1 MSFGS
6 TSGIRFSGLASGL
19 DTEGI
24 VSQLISLE
32 RLPIQRLQNQQRGL
46 QQQQAAFTQFRSQL
60 QGLNGNLSTL
70 ALPGGFTGTK
80 ATSSDNNIVTVA
92 SSANSTP
99 GIYDL
104 VVNKLATTH
113 KVASKGFT
121 NPTDDLGLTGTF
133 TVNGK
138 EMTLEATDS
147 LTEVAAKINGLKGD
161 VTASIINGGEG
172 RAFLTLTA
180 KNSGVTGQIN
190 LTEPTTT
197 GGTLNGSGA
206 LAQLGLK
213 DFFKAPITNGFATGS
228 VADASVNLKTAFGLS
243 TGGTATLNIAGQDLA
258 VNLDTM
264 SLNDL
269 AAAAGALTGVDAS
282 VVADGTNF
290 RLNITG
296 ESGPIDVVDSSDLL
310 VKLGATEKAT
320 TLVAA
325 QDAEYS
331 IDGVNLTSSKN
342 SISDVLPGTIIGLVT
357 ADPAKTVKVS
367 ISNDFSSVVN
377 NVKSLVDGFNS
388 ITSFIKN
395 NSQFDA
401 DTFESG
407 PLFGNSVA
415 QQLEATLQQTIF
427 SNVNFLQGGLRNL
440 TQVGLS
446 FEQNGTLK
454 LDEAALK
461 TKLEE
466 DPNAVRELFVS
477 NGRTTGTGL
486 EYVSGSNKTKASP
499 ASGYEV
505 NVTRLATRSNV
516 TGADAQLAAN
526 VGGEVLTFGGQI
538 FGTQPYQL
546 SIPAG
551 YTAQQTRDLINND
564 SRLKNLVSANIDD
577 GKLKIESLRFGAA
590 SEFSVVSN
598 LEAVSNT
605 SGIGLAGES
614 TATAGLDIAGTING
628 EEATGSGQFL
638 LGKAEN
644 ATTDGLQIKYAG
656 TTTGIVGRAIYT
668 RGISGPLIDS
678 ISTFLDSKNGLL
690 TSSSSSV
697 DTQIEGL
704 NDQIARINA
713 RATAKEAELRARFTA
728 MEQALAASQQQL
740 AQMNAIRGG

>member
-19 DTEGI
+19 DTESI
-24 VSQLISLE
+24 VSQLINLE
-32 RLPIQRLQNQQRGL
+32 RLPIQRLQTQQRGL
-46 QQQQAAFTQFRSQL
+46 QQQQAAFTQFKSQL
-60 QGLNGNLSTL
+60 QGLNGSLSTL
-70 ALPGGFTGTK
+70 ALPNGFAGTK
-80 ATSSDNNIVTVA
+80 STSSDNNIVTVA
-92 SSANSTP
+92 SSATSTP
-99 GIYDL
+99 GVFDL
-104 VVNKLATTH
+104 VVNRLATTH

-121 NPTDDLGLTGTF
+121 NPADDLGLTGTF
-133 TVNGK
+133 SVNGK
-138 EMTLEATDS
+138 ELTLETTDS
-147 LTEVAAKINGLKGD
+147 LTEVAAKINGLKAD

-172 RAFLTLTA
+172 RAFLSITA
-180 KNSGVTGQIN
+180 KNSGVAGQIN
-190 LTEPTTT
+190 LTEPAST

-206 LAQLGLK
+206 LAKLGLK
-213 DFFKAPITNGFATGS
+213 DFFKAPITNGFSTGS
-228 VADASVNLKTAFGLS
+228 VADADANLRTAFGLT
-243 TGGTATLNIAGQDLA
+243 TGGTATINIAGQDLA

-269 AAAAGALTGVDAS
+269 ATAASALTGVDAA

-290 RLNITG
+290 KLNITG

-310 VKLGATEKAT
+310 VKLRATEKAT
-320 TLVAA
+320 TLVTA

-331 IDGVNLTSSKN
+331 IDGVSMTSSKN
-342 SISDVLPGTIIGLVT
+342 SISDVLPGTILGLVA
-357 ADPAKTVKVS
+357 ADPAKTVKISV
-367 ISNDFSSVVN
+367 SNDFSSVVN

-427 SNVNFLQGGLRNL
+427 SNVNFLEGNLRNL

-454 LDEAALK
+454 LDESVLK

-466 DPNAVRELFVS
+466 DPNAVRELFVA

-505 NVTRLATRSNV
+505 NITQLATHASISA
-516 TGADAQLAAN
+516 ADSQSAAN
-526 VGGEVLTFGGQI
+526 VGGEVLTFSGQLL
-538 FGTQPYQL
+538 GTQNYQL
-546 SIPAG
+546 AIPAG
-551 YTAQQTRDLINND
+551 YDAQQTADLINND
-564 SRLKNLVSANIDD
+564 SRLKALVKADLSE
-577 GKLKIESLRFGAA
+577 GKLKIESLRFGSSSA
-590 SEFSVVSN
+590 FSVVSN

-605 SGIGLAGES
+605 SGIGIAGES
-614 TATAGLDIAGTING
+614 TFTAGLDIAGTING
-628 EEATGSGQFL
+628 EPATGSGQFL

-644 ATTDGLQIKYAG
+644 ATTDGLQIKYTG
-656 TTTGIVGRAIYT
+656 TTTGIVGRTIYT
-668 RGISGPLIDS
+668 RGISGPMVDS

-713 RATAKEAELRARFTA
+713 RAASKERELRARFTA